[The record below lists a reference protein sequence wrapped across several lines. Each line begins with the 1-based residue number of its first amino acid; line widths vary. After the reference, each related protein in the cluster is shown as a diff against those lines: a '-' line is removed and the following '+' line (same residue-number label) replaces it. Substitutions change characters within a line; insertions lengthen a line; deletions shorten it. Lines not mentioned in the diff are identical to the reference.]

1 MVSNEGREPI
11 ESVGEFIVEKYKR
24 NEISPKY
31 RRPTGAR
38 PAPYRRPT
46 GALPASGFDRSTRP
60 STEWRMEKI
69 VCIRFDV
76 YKVSTR
82 PP

>member
-31 RRPTGAR
+31 HFVPFKLT
-38 PAPYRRPT
+38 
-46 GALPASGFDRSTRP
+46 L
-60 STEWRMEKI
+60 
-69 VCIRFDV
+69 V
-76 YKVSTR
+76 Y
-82 PP
+82 